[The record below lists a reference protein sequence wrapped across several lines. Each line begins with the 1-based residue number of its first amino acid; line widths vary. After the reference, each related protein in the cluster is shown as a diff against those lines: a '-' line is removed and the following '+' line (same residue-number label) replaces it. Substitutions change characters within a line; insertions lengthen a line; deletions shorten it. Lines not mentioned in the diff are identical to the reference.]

1 MCPPHLTTKQSQIQ
15 CVSLWNVSQFCSGV
29 PLFPCHLVNSASLFL
44 RSFQTHPPWSLVHIF
59 FFFFLT
65 NTQANKSS
73 KDFSQ
78 GVQGGGGVHC
88 CGPGRSP
95 DGEQRPHAAYPA
107 HVCTFLLNP
116 FTTRAL
122 NLRLNY
128 KPYEGRVHS
137 LRFFYIAQCFS
148 QCSAYH
154 RCTIN
159 NHYPHKKEMHTHVCW
174 VHTWIWKTAAAGT
187 EPRRPGAP
195 YQKGNNC
202 REPKSRKTP

>member
-1 MCPPHLTTKQSQIQ
+1 MCLPMK
-15 CVSLWNVSQFCSGV
+15 CVSVLFRCSSFPLSSCEFCFLVSSV
-29 PLFPCHLVNSASLFL
+29 FPN
-44 RSFQTHPPWSLVHIF
+44 PPSMVISSH

-174 VHTWIWKTAAAGT
+174 VHT
-187 EPRRPGAP
+187 
-195 YQKGNNC
+195 
-202 REPKSRKTP
+202 